1 MADEHDPSQLE
12 KEWLK
17 SPTSSSSETGTIE
30 TTVNGDAGFQAIL
43 EKGNSSELL
52 LKAWEM
58 KAMDRPSD
66 RDYRSVLHYLEADGG
81 QLYEAEMD
89 YICEEEDLVTLRPG
103 HGSGRGHGWLDVLAE
118 TFLLRFRCKPLT

>member
-43 EKGNSSELL
+43 EKGNSC
-52 LKAWEM
+52 M
-58 KAMDRPSD
+58 PI
-66 RDYRSVLHYLEADGG
+66 
-81 QLYEAEMD
+81 LYM
-89 YICEEEDLVTLRPG
+89 
-103 HGSGRGHGWLDVLAE
+103 
-118 TFLLRFRCKPLT
+118 LRFH

>member
-1 MADEHDPSQLE
+1 MPLALSR
-12 KEWLK
+12 K
-17 SPTSSSSETGTIE
+17 SPVIT
-30 TTVNGDAGFQAIL
+30 AA
-43 EKGNSSELL
+43 ELL

-118 TFLLRFRCKPLT
+118 TFLLRFRCKPLTVCLPVLSPVTPYTRGAFN